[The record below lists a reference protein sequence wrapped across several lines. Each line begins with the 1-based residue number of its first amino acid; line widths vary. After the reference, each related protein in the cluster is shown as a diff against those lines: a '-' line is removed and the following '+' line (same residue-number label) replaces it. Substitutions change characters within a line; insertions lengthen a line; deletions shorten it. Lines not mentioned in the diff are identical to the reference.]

1 MRQPRVVPWIDWT
14 CPLVSVEL
22 WREVGPFDEKLP
34 GYYAEI
40 DWCYRAYQAGCRF
53 GVCDWLQVTH
63 LGSVTAQRVGHVW
76 DADDAYL
83 RAKWGKGWIDLVGE
97 MTALMEQRGAAP
109 RKR

>member
-1 MRQPRVVPWIDWT
+1 
-14 CPLVSVEL
+14 
-22 WREVGPFDEKLP
+22 
-34 GYYAEI
+34 
-40 DWCYRAYQAGCRF
+40 
-53 GVCDWLQVTH
+53 LQVTH